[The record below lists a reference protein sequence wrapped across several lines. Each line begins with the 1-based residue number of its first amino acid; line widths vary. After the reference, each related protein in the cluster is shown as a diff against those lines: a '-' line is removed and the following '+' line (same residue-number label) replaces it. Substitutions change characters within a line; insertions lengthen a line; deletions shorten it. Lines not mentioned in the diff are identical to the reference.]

1 MKRVI
6 DMAHCRQTSCY
17 SSSQLTVSVGK
28 AQCPSFKTT
37 ITLKISIK
45 AGCQLSVLTYDMDV
59 L

>member
-1 MKRVI
+1 M

-17 SSSQLTVSVGK
+17 SSSQWTVSVGN